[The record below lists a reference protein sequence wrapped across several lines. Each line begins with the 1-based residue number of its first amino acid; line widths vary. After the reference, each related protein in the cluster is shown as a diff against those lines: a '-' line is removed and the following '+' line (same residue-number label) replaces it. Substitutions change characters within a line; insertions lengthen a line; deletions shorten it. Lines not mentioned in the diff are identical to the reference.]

1 MNMSIELSE
10 RSVRD
15 GVVLIGTYHFLLA
28 VTALLGTLAV
38 FVYAILPGLSS
49 GTPGMAQLLFL
60 PVLGVIIGFVLSVA
74 YAITG
79 IGLIQIRNS
88 ARMTAIFLSLFGIVV
103 GLFIVMGGVVGSFN
117 TLQPDWASVG
127 LTGLL
132 LVCGY
137 SILTFLDIITLVFL
151 LNWRVRAVFYGEE
164 WLARASEGI
173 VGEKDFGELSRT
185 EGRARLPAG
194 AVEHIEEY

>member
-1 MNMSIELSE
+1 MNMTIELSE
-10 RSVRD
+10 RGVRD
-15 GVVLIGTYHFLLA
+15 GVTLIGAYHFLLA
-28 VTALLGTLAV
+28 VASLLGTLAV

-49 GTPGMAQLLFL
+49 GASGVAQSLFL
-60 PVLGVIIGFVLSVA
+60 PVLGVIIGFVLTVA
-74 YAITG
+74 YALTG

-103 GLFIVMGGVVGSFN
+103 GLFSVMGGIVGSFN
-117 TLQPDWASVG
+117 SMQPDWASVG
-127 LTGLL
+127 MTGLI

-164 WLARASEGI
+164 WLAQASETM
-173 VGEKDFGELSRT
+173 VPEL
-185 EGRARLPAG
+185 EGRARGTIGELEQP
-194 AVEHIEEY
+194 EEY

>member
-1 MNMSIELSE
+1 MNMTIELSE
-10 RSVRD
+10 RGVRD
-15 GVVLIGTYHFLLA
+15 GVTLIGAYHFLLA
-28 VTALLGTLAV
+28 VASLLGTLAV

-49 GTPGMAQLLFL
+49 GASGVAQSLFL
-60 PVLGVIIGFVLSVA
+60 PVLGVIIGFVLTMA
-74 YAITG
+74 YALTG

-103 GLFIVMGGVVGSFN
+103 GLFSVMGGIVGSFN
-117 TLQPDWASVG
+117 SMQPDWASVG
-127 LTGLL
+127 MTGLI

-164 WLARASEGI
+164 WLAQASETM
-173 VGEKDFGELSRT
+173 VPEL
-185 EGRARLPAG
+185 EGRARVTIGELEQP
-194 AVEHIEEY
+194 EEY